1 MRLFDLMQIR
11 WSQFSQTVTSQI
23 SKVLSDYNTAYGNS
37 TVFGQLINVIGAVVQ
52 NIILYIEDALVEQNK
67 YTAQRKKSVY
77 GLAALSG
84 YQASYGKSSGVQ
96 LRLNFTPTTTQALN
110 VVLPNH
116 TPLIC
121 TQNGLQ
127 YNLILPQEA
136 IVLSVEKDNS
146 TRYLYAVQGSFESQ
160 TFISTGGKY
169 WTQNFKFQG
178 NLDIDYLTVKVN
190 NEEWERVESV
200 YDMQPNAHQFTTR
213 TSYIH
218 GMDLIF
224 GNGEYGKEL
233 ENGDVV
239 EVTYLIHDG
248 ESGNLDVNAET
259 YFVFDGNLSDISGE
273 EIDGNNV
280 FNITFATKDACI
292 SGTNSEDI
300 EQVRLMT
307 GLNSR
312 SLVLASPDN
321 YKMFIN
327 KFSFCG
333 YNRTWSETGSLV
345 VNSLIIKNYALQ
357 LSNGKDY
364 FNLNENDFYLTDQQ
378 KESIKNCIENTG
390 NQLAGVSYNIF
401 DPELCK
407 YALYIYVKMKDNVQY
422 DQIYIENQIRQLVG
436 EFFSDVT
443 SDVFIPK
450 SDIIHLIKNEIDSVD
465 GLDLYFLSERNETAL
480 QTHSYISTTYNYN
493 PSKGTYDKT
502 VERVY
507 LYDGENP
514 QLGLD
519 AHGNILLQN
528 DEQFPVLMGG
538 WDFLNSEG
546 HEVHVSDPLIVTFR

>member
-1 MRLFDLMQIR
+1 MRLFNLMQIR
-11 WSQFSQTVTSQI
+11 WSRFSQAVTTQI
-23 SKVLSDYNTAYGNS
+23 SKILSDYNTAYGNS

-96 LRLNFTPTTTQALN
+96 LKLNFMPSSSQSFN
-110 VVLPNH
+110 VILPNH
-116 TPLIC
+116 TGLIC
-121 TQNGLQ
+121 TQNGLK

-136 IVLSVEKDNS
+136 IILSVEKDNS
-146 TRYLYAVQGSFESQ
+146 TKYLYAVQGEFENQ

-200 YDMQPNAHQFTTR
+200 YDMQPNAKQFTTR
-213 TSYIH
+213 TSYVQ
-218 GMDLIF
+218 GMDIIF
-224 GNGEYGKEL
+224 GNGEYGMEL
-233 ENGDVV
+233 KDGDVIDIS
-239 EVTYLIHDG
+239 YLIHDG
-248 ESGNLDVNAET
+248 ENGNLDINTST
-259 YFVFDGNLSDISGE
+259 YFVFDNNLQDISGE
-273 EIDGNNV
+273 EIDGNNI
-280 FNITFATKDACI
+280 FNITFATQDSCI
-292 SGTNSEDI
+292 SGSNSEDI
-300 EQVRLMT
+300 DQVRLMT

-312 SLVLASPDN
+312 SLVLASPEN
-321 YKMFIN
+321 YKLFIN

-357 LSNGKDY
+357 LSSGKDY
-364 FNLNENDFYLTDQQ
+364 FNLTEKDFYLTDQQ
-378 KESIKNCIENTG
+378 KNSIKSCIENTG
-390 NQLAGVSYNIF
+390 NQLAGVTYNIF

-407 YALYIYVKMKDNVQY
+407 YALYVYVKLKNGQY
-422 DQIYIENQIRQLVG
+422 DQVYIENQIRQIVG
-436 EFFSDVT
+436 DFFSNVS
-443 SDVFIPK
+443 SDIFIPK
-450 SDIIHLIKNEIDSVD
+450 SDIIHLIKNEIEQIDSV
-465 GLDLYFLSERNETAL
+465 DLYFLSERNETAL
-480 QTHSYISTTYNYN
+480 QTKSYISTKYIYN
-493 PSKGTYDKT
+493 PSKGTYDKI

-519 AHGNILLQN
+519 EHGNILLQS

-538 WDFLNSEG
+538 WDFLNSNEQ
-546 HEVHVSDPLIVTFR
+546 EVHVSDPLIITFQ